1 MLNNIAT
8 SNIISSIFSKN
19 TLLYNGK
26 KDLFLTTLLQ
36 CESINIIDSP
46 SQPFSILLSDNPID
60 YSQTSIKNSLM
71 YHVNSL
77 ILFHKEPPQAL
88 KKEDKAILDKKLKNS
103 YRLFFSKDIEKSWG
117 LATIEKNINIEYGVI
132 RIDEKDKNKNVCVVN
147 LNKDNGIQNLYQ
159 HIKNTIIDCD
169 LIDAHTDGDEVLKIL
184 SQYKICIIPHDTYD
198 ALLAASFGGLVY
210 TSSSQIDKSISNIVY
225 IKDYNTINDR
235 LKNDLNQW
243 DNINSLLKQ
252 NQSYI
257 HDKYNIDKFYSEFNN
272 ICTSISRKAFTY
284 ET

>member
-243 DNINSLLKQ
+243 DNINSLLRQ

>member
-1 MLNNIAT
+1 
-8 SNIISSIFSKN
+8 
-19 TLLYNGK
+19 
-26 KDLFLTTLLQ
+26 
-36 CESINIIDSP
+36 
-46 SQPFSILLSDNPID
+46 
-60 YSQTSIKNSLM
+60 M

-210 TSSSQIDKSISNIVY
+210 TSSSQIDKSISNIAY

>member
-26 KDLFLTTLLQ
+26 KDLFFTTLLQ
-36 CESINIIDSP
+36 CEIINVIDSP
-46 SQPFSILLSDNPID
+46 SQPFSVLLSDNPID
-60 YSQTSIKNSLM
+60 FSQISMKMALT

-77 ILFHKEPPQAL
+77 ILFHKEPPQAI

-117 LATIEKNINIEYGVI
+117 LNTIEKNISIEYGI
-132 RIDEKDKNKNVCVVN
+132 PKIDLNNKNKNICVLN
-147 LNKDNGIQNLYQ
+147 LNKDNGVQNLYQ
-159 HIKNTIIDCD
+159 HIKNSIIDCD
-169 LIDAHTDGDEVLKIL
+169 LIDTNTYNNEILNIL

-198 ALLAASFGGLVY
+198 TLLAASLGGLVY
-210 TSSSQIDKSISNIVY
+210 TSSTQIDKSISNITY

-235 LKNDLNQW
+235 LKNDLEQW
-243 DNINSLLKQ
+243 PSMNSSLKE

-257 HDKYNIDKFYSEFNN
+257 HNKYNIDKFYNEFNN

>member
-1 MLNNIAT
+1 MLSNIAT

-19 TLLYNGK
+19 ILLYNAK
-26 KDLFLTTLLQ
+26 KDLFFTILLQ
-36 CESINIIDSP
+36 CELFNTIDSP

-60 YSQTSIKNSLM
+60 FSQTSMKMSLI

-117 LATIEKNINIEYGVI
+117 LATTEKNINIEYGI
-132 RIDEKDKNKNVCVVN
+132 PKIDQHIKSKNVCVVN
-147 LNKDNGIQNLYQ
+147 YHKDNGIQNLYQ

-169 LIDAHTDGDEVLKIL
+169 LIDINTYNNEIINIL

-198 ALLAASFGGLVY
+198 TLLAASLGGLVY
-210 TSSSQIDKSISNIVY
+210 TSSTQIDESISSIEY
-225 IKDYNTINDR
+225 IKDYNSINDR
-235 LKNDLNQW
+235 LKSDLDRW
-243 DNINSLLKQ
+243 DTIDASLKE

-257 HDKYNIDKFYSEFNN
+257 HGKYNIDKFYSEFNN

>member
-8 SNIISSIFSKN
+8 SNIISSIFSNN

-26 KDLFLTTLLQ
+26 KDLFFTTLLQ
-36 CESINIIDSP
+36 CEIINVIDSP
-46 SQPFSILLSDNPID
+46 SQPFSVLLSDNPID
-60 YSQTSIKNSLM
+60 FSQISMKMALT

-77 ILFHKEPPQAL
+77 ILFHKEPPQAI

-117 LATIEKNINIEYGVI
+117 LNTIEKNISIEYGVPK
-132 RIDEKDKNKNVCVVN
+132 IDLNDKNKNICVLN
-147 LNKDNGIQNLYQ
+147 LNKDSGVHNLYQ
-159 HIKNTIIDCD
+159 HIKNSIIDCD
-169 LIDAHTDGDEVLKIL
+169 LIDTNTYNNEILNIL
-184 SQYKICIIPHDTYD
+184 SQYKICVIPHDIYD
-198 ALLAASFGGLVY
+198 TLLTASLGGLVY
-210 TSSSQIDKSISNIVY
+210 TSSTQIDKSISNITY

-235 LKNDLNQW
+235 LKNDLEQW
-243 DNINSLLKQ
+243 SSINSSLKE

-257 HDKYNIDKFYSEFNN
+257 HNKYNIDKFYSEFNN

>member
-210 TSSSQIDKSISNIVY
+210 TSSSQIDKSISNIAY

>member
-88 KKEDKAILDKKLKNS
+88 KKEDKAILDKKLNNS

-210 TSSSQIDKSISNIVY
+210 TSSSQIDKSISNIAY

>member
-210 TSSSQIDKSISNIVY
+210 TSSSQIDKSISNIAY

-243 DNINSLLKQ
+243 DNINSLLRQ

>member
-117 LATIEKNINIEYGVI
+117 
-132 RIDEKDKNKNVCVVN
+132 
-147 LNKDNGIQNLYQ
+147 
-159 HIKNTIIDCD
+159 
-169 LIDAHTDGDEVLKIL
+169 
-184 SQYKICIIPHDTYD
+184 
-198 ALLAASFGGLVY
+198 
-210 TSSSQIDKSISNIVY
+210 
-225 IKDYNTINDR
+225 
-235 LKNDLNQW
+235 
-243 DNINSLLKQ
+243 
-252 NQSYI
+252 
-257 HDKYNIDKFYSEFNN
+257 
-272 ICTSISRKAFTY
+272 
-284 ET
+284 

>member
-19 TLLYNGK
+19 TLLYKGK

-36 CESINIIDSP
+36 CESMNIIDSP

-210 TSSSQIDKSISNIVY
+210 TSSSQIDKSISNIAY

-243 DNINSLLKQ
+243 DNINSLLRQ